1 MRRGIILCYHRVAF
15 DPVDPWRLCVP
26 PAAFAAQLR
35 VLSSR
40 CEVVELEQLMP
51 SALRRRRRPL
61 AAVTFDDGYLDN
73 FDTAQDLL
81 EQHGVPA
88 TVFLTTDFVT
98 GRRTPWWD
106 ALAHALLAHPSADRS
121 LTLPFP
127 SGSRSFAGGTP
138 AVHDELYG
146 LLQPLPAD
154 ERDRLVER
162 VVAWS
167 GLDRARL
174 PRMAS
179 AADVSAA
186 GGSCLS
192 FGAHTRSHPVLAR
205 LPHAGQEAEIAESKQ
220 VVEELASRPV
230 TAFAYPHGRAGD
242 FTRETSK
249 LVAAAGF
256 SLACTTRTGVVST
269 RSAAYELPRLVVTD
283 DGEDAFERAL
293 VQTLRASRSR

>member
-1 MRRGIILCYHRVAF
+1 MRRGIILCYHRVAS
-15 DPVDPWRLCVP
+15 DPIDPWRLCVP
-26 PAAFAAQLR
+26 AAAFAAQLR
-35 VLSSR
+35 VLSTH
-40 CEVVELEQLMP
+40 CDVVELEQLTP

-81 EQHGVPA
+81 EHHSVPA

-98 GRRTPWWD
+98 GQRTPWWD
-106 ALAHALLAHPSADRS
+106 ALAYALLAHPSVDRP

-138 AVHDELYG
+138 AVHDEVYG

-154 ERDRLVER
+154 ERDRLVAR

-167 GLDRARL
+167 GLDRAQL

-186 GGSCLS
+186 NGACLA

-205 LPHAGQEAEIAESKQ
+205 LPHAGQEAEIAGSKQ
-220 VVEELASRPV
+220 VVEELASRRV
-230 TAFAYPHGRAGD
+230 SAFAYPHGRAGD
-242 FTRETSK
+242 FTRETAK

-256 SLACTTRTGVVST
+256 SLACTTHAGFVST

-283 DGEDAFERAL
+283 DGEDTFERVL
-293 VQTLRASRSR
+293 VQTLRRLRRR